1 MKNLKNQFLLILV
14 LVCAVSVNA
23 QDYLMTLKPLS
34 ASVLNINKTEPV
46 AEPLINNTTYTYK
59 YKGGEVVVVFEGNE
73 HYEFYNNR
81 KHFIKSDLVWTSKK
95 ECFMII
101 KDYNLPNFPF
111 KIGTKMKM
119 KITKKKDG
127 YVNYTTTLGGRT
139 WKGKMKEAQ

>member
-81 KHFIKSDLVWTSKK
+81 KHFIKSDFLLKLVLK
-95 ECFMII
+95 
-101 KDYNLPNFPF
+101 
-111 KIGTKMKM
+111 
-119 KITKKKDG
+119 
-127 YVNYTTTLGGRT
+127 
-139 WKGKMKEAQ
+139 